1 MLVVWSLEHSVTI
14 AALIDS
20 FSSPLFAS
28 QIGTW
33 NDSSWSAT
41 SERLLCAA
49 ESEEAATYQ
58 CQEKA
63 RKGSLD
69 DKLIP
74 TRPAQSTVGPTP
86 NLHLVFDIHT
96 MNVCRPSPLD
106 GAVLAYHNSG
116 MGLFEK
122 DLCWNIGHSMNIMWE

>member
-86 NLHLVFDIHT
+86 YLHLVCSPDIH
-96 MNVCRPSPLD
+96 MMIVRRPSPLHS
-106 GAVLAYHNSG
+106 AVLVYHNSG

-122 DLCWNIGHSMNIMWE
+122 